1 MSSNHGIIF
10 PILPLPPQSRSPL
23 PLARKAGPR
32 SICRS
37 VASMRRA
44 SCALVVIGAGRGES
58 VLIELDSH
66 QLHHAVV
73 TGDVGGIGRSSD
85 MRQKQLQ
92 KTSYVVCVIVMIKVN
107 EPDFC
112 DNNLI
117 NDNPISDMGASIT
130 SKVLRKCFSNL
141 RILQDFSNLFK
152 SSFFQNGILFGQAL
166 KIFVEKR

>member
-1 MSSNHGIIF
+1 
-10 PILPLPPQSRSPL
+10 L
-23 PLARKAGPR
+23 
-32 SICRS
+32 
-37 VASMRRA
+37 
-44 SCALVVIGAGRGES
+44 
-58 VLIELDSH
+58 H
-66 QLHHAVV
+66 QLYHAVV
-73 TGDVGGIGRSSD
+73 AGDVGGIGRSSD

-92 KTSYVVCVIVMIKVN
+92 KTSYVVCIIVMIEVN

-112 DNNLI
+112 DSNPI